1 MKNLEQVQREEEIGT
16 VYTTKK
22 FAECVRRGSFNSFD
36 GVGFFHDGEQKT
48 DKCVWDDDL
57 TWDDVKNYPYVVWY
71 NK

>member
-1 MKNLEQVQREEEIGT
+1 MKNLKQVQREEKIGT
-16 VYTTKK
+16 VYITEK
-22 FAECVRRGSFNSFD
+22 FAEYVRRGGFNSFD